1 MNEDGKIAVNF
12 SVANFMQQVE
22 MVSLEDLVPQDHSY
36 RKFCALWN
44 FSFAS
49 KKLKKLEKMN
59 PYKGYGMLRLF
70 KCLLLQFMENLSDRE
85 LSRYLQENNA
95 GKWFCG
101 FSLCEKT
108 PEFTVFTKMRQRIGT
123 KLLSTLFANMRDQ
136 LKAAGYMNE
145 VFSFVDA
152 TSLIAKANLWK
163 ERDEAIKQKYEK
175 LNNEVLPEVAADT
188 QARIGCKGKDKYWYG
203 YKRHVSVDMQTG
215 LINKIATTP
224 ANVSDGKGFKH
235 VCPDGG
241 SVYMDKAYCTKA
253 VKHAAAR
260 KQCHVAAIKK
270 NNMKGKNKDLD
281 RWYSSIRSPYEGTFS
296 KQNKRVRYRGIAKNQ
311 FAAFMEAIC
320 FNLKKLVSLGVQDL
334 CMS

>member
-1 MNEDGKIAVNF
+1 MH
-12 SVANFMQQVE
+12 QVE
-22 MVSLEDLVPQDHSY
+22 MVSLEALVPDNHNY
-36 RKFCALWN
+36 RKFCELWN
-44 FSFAS
+44 FTFVD
-49 KKLKKLEKMN
+49 KKLKKLEKAN

-85 LSRYLQENNA
+85 LSRYLQENTA
-95 GKWFCG
+95 SKWFCG
-101 FSLCEKT
+101 FNLCEKT
-108 PEFTVFTKMRQRIGT
+108 PDYTVFTKTRHRIGT
-123 KLLSTLFANMRDQ
+123 KLLSTLFSNMRDQ

-152 TSLIAKANLWK
+152 TSLIAKATLWK
-163 ERDEAIKQKYEK
+163 ERDEAIKQKYDR
-175 LNNEVLPEVAADT
+175 LNNEVLPKVAADT

-224 ANVSDGKGFKH
+224 ANVADGKGFKH
-235 VCPDGG
+235 VCPEGG
-241 SVYMDKAYCTKA
+241 AVYMDKAYCTQA

-281 RWYSSIRSPYEGTFS
+281 CWYSSIRSPYESTFS
-296 KQNKRVRYRGIAKNQ
+296 KQNKRVRYRGVAKNQ

-320 FNLKKLVSLGVQDL
+320 FNLKKLVALGAQDL
-334 CMS
+334 CLS